1 MAWWIDPRQQS
12 VDVELGPDE
21 ASTSIGAA
29 TQPVE
34 RPDEAIHVLAID
46 SGSDE
51 PFFPPQIKQ

>member
-1 MAWWIDPRQQS
+1 MAWWIDPRQHS

-51 PFFPPQIKQ
+51 PFFPHR